1 MIKFSVQLKTSD
13 HLIAVA
19 DPGKGRGGP
28 TPLFL
33 DQTEARR
40 AEKYIGEIKIHVY
53 GKPLTSDSSWE
64 FLKIENKKIKTV
76 QNNSYG

>member
-1 MIKFSVQLKTSD
+1 MIR
-13 HLIAVA
+13 IN
-19 DPGKGRGGP
+19 
-28 TPLFL
+28 
-33 DQTEARR
+33 RR
-40 AEKYIGEIKIHVY
+40 AWSRKEREAIREIKIHVY

>member
-1 MIKFSVQLKTSD
+1 MLLFKKFDSTFVDKEELVTIWNQGCSD
-13 HLIAVA
+13 ECNI
-19 DPGKGRGGP
+19 R
-28 TPLFL
+28 
-33 DQTEARR
+33 
-40 AEKYIGEIKIHVY
+40 EIKIHVY